1 MKELRTFWVDSNVLG
16 YIVERVLII
25 VEYIVEILMFYF
37 LSFGS
42 IFSEIYIVGFS
53 LFSFLFLD
61 GVGSVFILNI
71 FSRC

>member
-61 GVGSVFILNI
+61 GGWISFHIEYI
-71 FSRC
+71 